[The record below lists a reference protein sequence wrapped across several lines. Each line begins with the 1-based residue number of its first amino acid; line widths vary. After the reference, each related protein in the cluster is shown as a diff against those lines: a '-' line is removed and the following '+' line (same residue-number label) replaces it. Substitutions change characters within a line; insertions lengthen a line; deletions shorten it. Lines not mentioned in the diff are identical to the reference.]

1 MDLNEK
7 KRRFIGTYEALS
19 DMYTILCEEDKDFD
33 PGSKIASGLGRIQ
46 VEVDYMRTDVEKD
59 FDFRDLKIEG
69 CHLEDDVAAS
79 YRNVW
84 FVEDSN
90 EDNSIHIFVPN
101 MAIIE
106 NMPSYDSKYIVIV
119 DQLKSCQQYKTF
131 VVDAKTWISDSEELG
146 LAQNLKDMSEYI
158 NEILD

>member
-7 KRRFIGTYEALS
+7 KRRFIDTYETLS

-59 FDFRDLKIEG
+59 FDFRNLKIEG
-69 CHLEDDVAAS
+69 YHLEDDVAVS

-84 FVEDSN
+84 LVDDNN
-90 EDNSIHIFVPN
+90 EDNSVHIFVPN
-101 MAIIE
+101 MVAIE
-106 NMPSYDSKYIVIV
+106 NVSSYDSKYIVIV
-119 DQLKSCQQYKTF
+119 DQLQSCQQYKTF

-146 LAQNLKDMSEYI
+146 LERNLKDMSDYVSSI
-158 NEILD
+158 IS